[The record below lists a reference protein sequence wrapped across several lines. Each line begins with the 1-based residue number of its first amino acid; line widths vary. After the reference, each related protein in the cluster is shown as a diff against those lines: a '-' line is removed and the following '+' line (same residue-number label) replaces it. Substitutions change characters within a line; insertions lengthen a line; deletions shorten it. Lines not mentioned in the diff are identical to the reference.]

1 MFDLFVS
8 PNHVRLNDPQVVP
21 STLMATAR
29 AIGLTDS
36 ERPTAHKIGL
46 AARGLFAACIDIRAN
61 AIARAINGGPSRSG
75 FTVKRLTAQAEYEDV
90 ELTHPWVRLLLRPNT
105 NRPALEV
112 WRWASEARD
121 YAGSADFVVEDNA
134 RGTPI
139 ALHEI
144 FPEFGHISP
153 VPNAGGGDQGYVFF
167 RADGRRVEL
176 EARDVVRLRHTD
188 PRSPYRS
195 MSLLQKAA
203 YQLDKGLYADIY
215 ERDTLREGRFPPVV
229 LTSDQEVSKAQAGR
243 YGKQFKDA
251 YMRTGT
257 HTVKGIPVLGK
268 GLKAQPTLIN
278 PNDLALIESG
288 RLNDKRLFWTTG
300 VPQGMVDHEA
310 NRANTDGQRRTFAE
324 YTVQPSVDLIAAQ
337 MSYGFSRSFGE
348 PVGLPASSG
357 ASGASGAS
365 GLVIHAPNVVPVDP
379 MQQARIDEIQI
390 RSGTLKPNEVR
401 RREGRDDV
409 EGGDQAFVSAA
420 LRPLAAGDA
429 GGSISQGGGD
439 ERSFT

>member
-1 MFDLFVS
+1 MFDLFVK
-8 PNHVRLNDPQVVP
+8 PNHVRLAAPETTP
-21 STLMATAR
+21 TTMMRFAR
-29 AIGLTDS
+29 NIGLTDS
-36 ERPTAHKIGL
+36 ARPSSYQIGQ
-46 AARGLFAACIDIRAN
+46 AMRGLFAACIDIRTN
-61 AIARAINGGPSRSG
+61 AIARAIVGAASRKG
-75 FTVKRLTAQAEYEDV
+75 FTVKRLTAQGEYEDV

-121 YAGSADFVVEDNA
+121 YAGSADFVVEDDA

-144 FPEFGHISP
+144 FPEFGQVYP
-153 VPNAGGGDQGYVFF
+153 VPSADGGVAGYVFY
-167 RADGRRVEL
+167 RADGETIDM
-176 EARDVVRLRHTD
+176 EARDVVRLRHSD
-188 PRSPYRS
+188 PRIPYRS

-229 LTSDQEVSKAQAGR
+229 LTSDQEVSKEQAGR

-251 YMRTGT
+251 YMRTGS
-257 HTVKGIPVLGK
+257 HTVKGVPVLGK

-324 YTVQPSVDLIAAQ
+324 YTVQPSVDLMAAQ

-348 PVGLPASSG
+348 PVGLPAS
-357 ASGASGAS
+357 AAASGAS

-379 MQQARIDEIQI
+379 MQQARIDEVQI

-409 EGGDQAFVSAA
+409 DGGDQAFVSAA
-420 LRPLAAGDA
+420 LRPLAGAGPA
-429 GGSISQGGGD
+429 GGEGGA
-439 ERSFT
+439 RSFT